1 MKTLDEIGRLSADD
15 LERIGSDESIPVP
28 EDLKIRLPGRNP
40 ERAWYMAA
48 AIALLIGV
56 GVSGY
61 LGLQQPKDTFEDP
74 YLAYAAVEKAMN
86 RIAGTVQYGAEKI
99 TETESAID
107 KINYW
112 K

>member
-1 MKTLDEIGRLSADD
+1 MKTLDEIARLTAED
-15 LERIGSDESIPVP
+15 LERIGSDENIPVP
-28 EDLKIRLPGRNP
+28 EDLKVSLPKRNP
-40 ERAWYMAA
+40 EHAWRIAA
-48 AIALLIGV
+48 AVALLIGI

-61 LGLQQPKDTFEDP
+61 LGYREPKDTFDDP

-86 RIAGTVQYGAEKI
+86 KMAGTVQYGAAKVS
-99 TETESAID
+99 ETELALE